1 MSVYA
6 VIENGIVTNVIK
18 ASNWPGGVDITSMS
32 PRPSIGWTYNGED
45 FAPPAPSTEELDGP
59 GPFLSNYAFD
69 MRFTLPERIAIKR
82 LALETDSN
90 GISTD
95 TALAVQTNLER
106 AAKARYVNPNRQAT
120 RDGVMQFVTLGV
132 LSEARALEIL
142 DAPIQ
147 KHEEW
152 TP

>member
-1 MSVYA
+1 MSIYA
-6 VIENGIVTNVIK
+6 VIENGVVTNVIK
-18 ASNWPGGVDITSMS
+18 ASNWPGGVDITGMS
-32 PRPSIGWTYNGED
+32 PRPNIGWTYDGTD
-45 FAPPAPSTEELDGP
+45 FAPPASSTEEVDGP

-82 LALETDSN
+82 AALGTDSA
-90 GISTD
+90 GTPTD

-120 RDGVMQFVTLGV
+120 RNGVMQFVALGI
-132 LSEARALEIL
+132 LTEARAIEIL